1 MTTTD
6 SSSLRRHKFPRNAEQ
21 FVFDALHKTQKSLRQ
36 GFSGEMPEEFAHI
49 SGQELLE
56 GIRRLA
62 LQQFG
67 LMAIT
72 VFHQWGIHTT
82 EDFGR
87 LVFSL
92 VDQGK
97 MKKTDRDSLSDFCAV
112 YSFEEVFDRGYR
124 IDTDAAFKN

>member
-1 MTTTD
+1 MTTTG
-6 SSSLRRHKFPRNAEQ
+6 STPLRRHKYPRNAEQ
-21 FVFDALHKTQKSLRQ
+21 FVFEALHRTQKSLQ
-36 GFSGEMPEEFAHI
+36 GSYQGEAREEESHI

-67 LMAIT
+67 LMATT
-72 VFHQWGIHTT
+72 VFKQWGIYST

-92 VDQGK
+92 VEQGK
-97 MKKTDRDSLSDFCAV
+97 MKKTEQDTLNDFCAV

-124 IDTDAAFKN
+124 IDSDAAFDH

>member
-1 MTTTD
+1 MTTTG
-6 SSSLRRHKFPRNAEQ
+6 SSPLRRQKYPRNAEQ
-21 FVFDALHKTQKSLRQ
+21 FVFEALHKTQKTLQKKYSSEQR
-36 GFSGEMPEEFAHI
+36 EEETHI

-67 LMAIT
+67 LMATT
-72 VFHQWGIHTT
+72 VFHQWGIYAT

-92 VDQGK
+92 VEQGK
-97 MKKTDRDSLSDFCAV
+97 MKKTEQDTLNDFCAV
-112 YSFEEVFDRGYR
+112 YSFEDAFDRGYR
-124 IDTDAAFKN
+124 IDSNAAFEK

>member
-1 MTTTD
+1 MTKTD
-6 SSSLRRHKFPRNAEQ
+6 TSPLRRQKYPRNAEQ
-21 FVFDALHKTQKSLRQ
+21 FVFEALHKTQKSLQKNYSSEQR
-36 GFSGEMPEEFAHI
+36 EEESHI

-67 LMAIT
+67 LMATT
-72 VFHQWGIHTT
+72 VFHQWGIYST

-92 VDQGK
+92 VEQGK
-97 MKKTDRDSLSDFCAV
+97 MKKTERDNLNDFCAV

-124 IDTDAAFKN
+124 FDSGVAFEK

>member
-6 SSSLRRHKFPRNAEQ
+6 SSALRRQKYPRNAEQ
-21 FVFDALHKTQKSLRQ
+21 FVFEALHKTQKSLKQ
-36 GFSGEMPEEFAHI
+36 SLQEDLKEEESHI

-67 LMAIT
+67 LMSIT
-72 VFHQWGIHTT
+72 VFHQWGIYAT

-97 MKKTDRDSLSDFCAV
+97 MKKTEQDTLNDFCAV
-112 YSFEEVFDRGYR
+112 YSFEEVFDRSYR
-124 IDTDAAFKN
+124 INSTAAFDN